1 MCCAL
6 ANTSPR
12 ISENRG
18 PKIIGV
24 VGQRRRQR
32 VEMEEFV
39 RGIQADIRT
48 EGQSPQ
54 HAEYLYFTSDMYSN
68 REAEERHSREVA
80 KSLQMT
86 NG

>member
-18 PKIIGV
+18 PKVIGGV
-24 VGQRRRQR
+24 ERRWRQR
-32 VEMEEFV
+32 AETEEFA

-54 HAEYLYFTSDMYSN
+54 HAEYLYYTSDMYSN
-68 REAEERHSREVA
+68 REAERDIPE
-80 KSLQMT
+80 T
-86 NG
+86 

>member
-12 ISENRG
+12 ISENRDL
-18 PKIIGV
+18 KIIGV
-24 VGQRRRQR
+24 VEQQRRQR
-32 VEMEEFV
+32 METEEYM

-54 HAEYLYFTSDMYSN
+54 HVEYLYFTSGMYSN
-68 REAEERHSREVA
+68 QEAERNIVE
-80 KSLQMT
+80 M
-86 NG
+86 